1 MNGKKS
7 ILQQK
12 ISAKLVIT
20 NIIKLINNSIRKFYK
35 HIHNPKR
42 VRFSPIRLFK
52 CRSYELLL
60 KEAFESKDE

>member
-20 NIIKLINNSIRKFYK
+20 NIIKLIRKFYK